1 MSRLIISTSA
11 VLFTLMALCGCG
23 QKGNLY
29 LPGEKSTAL
38 ESELII
44 A

>member
-1 MSRLIISTSA
+1 MSRLIISISA
-11 VLFTLMALCGCG
+11 VLFTLVALWGCG

-29 LPGEKSTAL
+29 LPGEKKTAL